1 MLLLQIAGDREGPAY
16 RQICGRVR
24 AARSQQTSGTH
35 QTPLRSDANERSRS
49 DFRRWCA
56 LSSAGVGAEE
66 LSP

>member
-35 QTPLRSDANERSRS
+35 QTPLRSDANLKFPRLASR
-49 DFRRWCA
+49 FT
-56 LSSAGVGAEE
+56 LY
-66 LSP
+66 